1 MNDFLKNF
9 NDFLAWRW
17 PANFLSLLYLC
28 MHIYIYIHICIYIC
42 VCIYIYMYTHAAEQ
56 LGGQV
61 LLLQFDRY
69 SEKLEGILLGSTP
82 AHKAA
87 RLGCDFQ
94 PSWGNGAKNFVI
106 GLEPVHLGGILPC
119 DTLGVLHTSIP
130 RIFLQQSRHQLGYS
144 LKNSVG
150 LCHPMHQQCLSM
162 HVLCPRISSPKR
174 ILVGTYC
181 HPG

>member
-1 MNDFLKNF
+1 M
-9 NDFLAWRW
+9 
-17 PANFLSLLYLC
+17 Y
-28 MHIYIYIHICIYIC
+28 IYIY
-42 VCIYIYMYTHAAEQ
+42 IYIYMYTHAAEQ

-69 SEKLEGILLGSTP
+69 SEKLEEILLGSTP

-119 DTLGVLHTSIP
+119 DTLGGSTLWG
-130 RIFLQQSRHQLGYS
+130 SRESSVTDVGSGEPLTLGS
-144 LKNSVG
+144 TLWWSTLWRSRASRATDVG
-150 LCHPMHQQCLSM
+150 SGEPLTLGST
-162 HVLCPRISSPKR
+162 L
-174 ILVGTYC
+174 
-181 HPG
+181 